1 MFSYITLGTNDLP
14 RATVF
19 YDAVMAALGIS
30 RVQTPGEDDWHGW
43 AGWGYYQDK
52 GAKELA
58 LWLCE
63 PFDGRAAS
71 VGNGVMVAFAA
82 PDWASVR
89 AFHAAALASGGS
101 SEGEPALRPQYNPDF
116 YSAYIRDPDG
126 NKLAAVCRGHLSDPG
141 QR

>member
-1 MFSYITLGTNDLP
+1 MFTYITLGTNDLL

-19 YDAVMAALGIS
+19 YDAVMATLGIA
-30 RVQTPGEDDWHGW
+30 RVQTPGEGDWDGW

-52 GAKELA
+52 GAAELA

-63 PFDGRAAS
+63 PFDGGAAS

-82 PDWASVR
+82 PDWKSVR

-141 QR
+141 

>member
-14 RATVF
+14 RATVS

-30 RVQTPGEDDWHGW
+30 RVQTPGEDGWHGW
-43 AGWGYYQDK
+43 AGWGDYQDK

>member
-1 MFSYITLGTNDLP
+1 MFSCITLGTNDLL

-19 YDAVMAALGIS
+19 YDVVMAALGITRTRAPRSS
-30 RVQTPGEDDWHGW
+30 RSGCANP
-43 AGWGYYQDK
+43 
-52 GAKELA
+52 L
-58 LWLCE
+58 
-63 PFDGRAAS
+63 
-71 VGNGVMVAFAA
+71 VGNGVMVAFSA

>member
-14 RATVF
+14 RATVS

-30 RVQTPGEDDWHGW
+30 RVQTPGEDGWHGW

-71 VGNGVMVAFAA
+71 VGNGVMVAFAV

>member
-14 RATVF
+14 RATVS

-30 RVQTPGEDDWHGW
+30 RVQTPGEDGWHGW

>member
-1 MFSYITLGTNDLP
+1 MFTYITLGTNDLL

-19 YDAVMAALGIS
+19 YDTAMAALGIS

-43 AGWGYYQDK
+43 AGWGYYQDQ

-71 VGNGVMVAFAA
+71 AGNGVMVAFAA

-89 AFHAAALASGGS
+89 AFHAAALASGGA

-116 YSAYIRDPDG
+116 YSAYVRDPDG

>member
-30 RVQTPGEDDWHGW
+30 RVQTPGEDGWHGW

>member
-1 MFSYITLGTNDLP
+1 MFSCITLGTNDLP

-19 YDAVMAALGIS
+19 YDAVMAVLGIS
-30 RVQTPGEDDWHGW
+30 RVQTPGEEDWH
-43 AGWGYYQDK
+43 GWGYYQDK

-82 PDWASVR
+82 
-89 AFHAAALASGGS
+89 AAILSGLLQCLH
-101 SEGEPALRPQYNPDF
+101 PRP
-116 YSAYIRDPDG
+116 
-126 NKLAAVCRGHLSDPG
+126 
-141 QR
+141 

>member
-1 MFSYITLGTNDLP
+1 MFTYITLGTNDLL

-19 YDAVMAALGIS
+19 YDAVMATLGIA
-30 RVQTPGEDDWHGW
+30 RVQTPGEGDWDGW

-52 GAKELA
+52 GAAELA

-71 VGNGVMVAFAA
+71 VGN
-82 PDWASVR
+82 
-89 AFHAAALASGGS
+89 
-101 SEGEPALRPQYNPDF
+101 
-116 YSAYIRDPDG
+116 
-126 NKLAAVCRGHLSDPG
+126 KLTAVCRGHLSGRG